1 MMNVIASTKQPAS
14 RSFTEEW
21 PRIVRASRFQ
31 IIYCTVFC
39 ILYCGLYAAGQQS
52 LFSWA
57 VLAVDVLCLAM
68 RKPSLPVLY
77 SAFLVGNE
85 LASILILA
93 VWMLM
98 SENVNLARLASLR
111 ISKSVLCL
119 VALMVALSLG
129 QSAREGTIANTVL
142 SCTYLLIV
150 GLVIFSCRQAVTYK
164 DALSV
169 TCCMVVAEF
178 FASLLICLK
187 AGFEPGD
194 AHYGTMGNA
203 HFIGIACSFA
213 LIFIAFA
220 WLRRKEIATA
230 HALALI
236 AMLVFVMWEA
246 DAKSAIGAGF
256 ISLAL
261 FGLFWLVKASN
272 GTIVAYLWTAILLF
286 LLGSLLLQVPNVQA
300 FLLSSSFPLHSF
312 FADYVYESGLQNK
325 FDYFMGTASQMVSD
339 GHIFYGYG
347 LGTYGSRFANM
358 LGYTYTYRDPS
369 AINELAAAL
378 FKSRMIPEYAQ
389 FASQYNETVVAVIG
403 SFSAVLTYPFA
414 SFVALIGESGLL
426 GVAIMGF
433 MLKKAKLSSMSQFC
447 VAFFIGVCLTD
458 MYFDHIQ
465 ILGFLIMLCAALNQ
479 LARDGHSSDC
489 AVAEMEKQSCE

>member
-1 MMNVIASTKQPAS
+1 MNVSVRTI
-14 RSFTEEW
+14 RSAGNSFADKH
-21 PRIVRASRFQ
+21 PNKVRASYFQ
-31 IIYCTVFC
+31 IIYCSLFC
-39 ILYCGLYAAGQQS
+39 ILYCGLYAVGQQS

-57 VLAVDVLCLAM
+57 ILAVDVLCLAM

-85 LASILILA
+85 LASILILV

-98 SENVNLARLASLR
+98 SESVNLTRLASLR

-119 VALMVALSLG
+119 VALIVALSFG
-129 QSAREGTIANTVL
+129 QAAREGTIANIIL

-150 GLVIFSCRQAVTYK
+150 GLVVFSCWQAVTYK
-164 DALSV
+164 SVLSV
-169 TCCMVVAEF
+169 TCCMTVAEF
-178 FASLLICLK
+178 FVSLLICLK
-187 AGFEPGD
+187 TGFEPGD

-203 HFIGIACSFA
+203 HFIGIVCSLA
-213 LIFIAFA
+213 LVFIVFA
-220 WLRRKEIATA
+220 WIRRKEITAA
-230 HALALI
+230 HALTLI
-236 AMLVFVMWEA
+236 LMLSFMMWEA

-261 FGLFWLVKASN
+261 FGLFWFVRASH
-272 GTIVAYLWTAILLF
+272 GTIAVYLWATVFLF

-300 FLLSSSFPLHSF
+300 FLLSSDFPLHGF
-312 FADYVYESGLQNK
+312 FSNYVYENGLQNK
-325 FDYFMGTASQMVSD
+325 FDYFMGTASQMISD

-378 FKSRMIPEYAQ
+378 FRSRMIPEYAQ
-389 FASQYNETVVAVIG
+389 FASQYNESVVAVIE

-414 SFVALIGESGLL
+414 SLVTLIGEGGIL
-426 GVAIMGF
+426 GVAIMGL
-433 MLKKAKLSSMSQFC
+433 MLKKARLSPVSQFC
-447 VAFFIGVCLTD
+447 VAFFIGICLTD
-458 MYFDHIQ
+458 IYFDRIQ
-465 ILGFLIMLCAALNQ
+465 ILGFLIMLCAAFNQ
-479 LARDGHSSDC
+479 LTRDGNSSGC
-489 AVAEMEKQSCE
+489 AMTEMEKQSCE